1 MINENHFS
9 FLLNLCE
16 INLRF
21 NIICDTNIHSPATLI
36 GTLSPGNFMKELY
49 YNISHE
55 IPRHTDYQY
64 NGLLIYVTCGFVKRF
79 FYLKRGQMARE
90 YYKHIQ
96 QFSKSKY
103 NLVNSSIQYSGS
115 DFLHHQL
122 NACRFPR
129 QRNAKKRTPFALLW
143 AHGCVWWRCQY
154 MALADYKC
162 NRFPQLEISSVHREY
177 GHGKPADQSGLW
189 LLSLSSHNPGAKV
202 NGIGWKWKGGA
213 F

>member
-1 MINENHFS
+1 
-9 FLLNLCE
+9 
-16 INLRF
+16 
-21 NIICDTNIHSPATLI
+21 
-36 GTLSPGNFMKELY
+36 
-49 YNISHE
+49 
-55 IPRHTDYQY
+55 
-64 NGLLIYVTCGFVKRF
+64 
-79 FYLKRGQMARE
+79 MARE

-154 MALADYKC
+154 LALADYKC
-162 NRFPQLEISSVHREY
+162 NVFPQLEISSVHREY

-189 LLSLSSHNPGAKV
+189 LLSLHCTILALKSTGLGESERAVLFRADLSLNSEHNLLRTRLSLQSKLPWWSSQVKREPPSWH
-202 NGIGWKWKGGA
+202 WKSWL
-213 F
+213 